1 MQPLFS
7 KHFPKKPKCN
17 IHKGKMM
24 SWTSLKLKIFGS
36 LEKNIKKIKLK
47 ATNCNKL

>member
-7 KHFPKKPKCN
+7 KDFPKKPKCN
-17 IHKGKMM
+17 MHKRKNDE
-24 SWTSLKLKIFGS
+24 LNIIKIKIFGS

-47 ATNCNKL
+47 ATDCNKL